1 MKLIQKFIQSRLNE
15 INILHFL
22 CTPLSLHFSFL
33 LQVPGAGAGAGAGRC
48 WWTGII
54 SPLSSFCSPG
64 LRLSVAGRLQLGVES
79 EQDTETLNNSD
90 NMVCVQCS
98 AANDS

>member
-1 MKLIQKFIQSRLNE
+1 MKLIQKFIQSRVNE

-33 LQVPGAGAGAGAGRC
+33 LQVAGAGAGAGRC

-79 EQDTETLNNSD
+79 EQDTETQNNSD